1 MKIAKQFHWEAAH
14 RLPWHEGDC
23 KNLHGH
29 SYRMTVELEGEP
41 DERGMLMDF
50 KILKR
55 ILMPL
60 IDQWDHATLIAEG
73 DTLLRDVILQ
83 TGWKHVLLPSDT
95 TSENLCRF
103 VAGYL
108 IAEAGEELGQ
118 HRVSMVRTR
127 IYETETSYA
136 ELETRVEPGYEANLV
151 VDAETRTHTY
161 LPES

>member
-1 MKIAKQFHWEAAH
+1 MKVAKKFHWEAAH

-29 SYRMTVELEGEP
+29 SYRMIVELEGEP

-60 IDQWDHATLIAEG
+60 IDQWDHATMIAES
-73 DTLLRDVILQ
+73 DAQLLDLIRQ
-83 TGWKHVLLPSDT
+83 TGWKHVVLPADT

-103 VAGYL
+103 VSDYL
-108 IAEAGEELGQ
+108 IAEAGDELKK
-118 HRVSMVRTR
+118 HRVKAVRTR
-127 IYETETSYA
+127 IFETETSYA
-136 ELETRVEPGYEANLV
+136 ELETRVDGQSEADPFV
-151 VDAETRTHTY
+151 GAEARAH
-161 LPES
+161 SSIR